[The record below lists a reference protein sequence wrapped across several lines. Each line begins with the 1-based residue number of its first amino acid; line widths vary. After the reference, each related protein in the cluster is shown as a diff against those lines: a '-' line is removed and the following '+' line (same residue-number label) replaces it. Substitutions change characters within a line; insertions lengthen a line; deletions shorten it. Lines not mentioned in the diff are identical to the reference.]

1 MPSDAKKRRDAKKK
15 EAAKARTQKKPQK
28 SDESTNE
35 TNGSNTPVES
45 EPITNGDSQLS
56 AGMY

>member
-28 SDESTNE
+28 SDESANG
-35 TNGSNTPVES
+35 TNGSTTPTES
-45 EPITNGDSQLS
+45 ESVTNGENHIS
-56 AGMY
+56 AG